1 MAIHYR
7 ERAAS
12 DLSDSEKDMYL
23 FKFLDQRAGV
33 IREYL
38 VFRFQ
43 IGEFF
48 EKVFDHREVLKSFER
63 VDWERVE
70 DLQNDMTKIENLE
83 KFSEERGLGP
93 IEKNLKEKVLYDDGD
108 YTVEKLNDFLLVLYG
123 ESCHKFVDMREEKL
137 AEVLVDMQKDID
149 SEERD
154 LASVENFTKHIE
166 NFHNKTHND
175 KGERI
180 KSFEE
185 IKNMDFSLDEDDI
198 E

>member
-1 MAIHYR
+1 MTIQYR

-48 EKVFDHREVLKSFER
+48 EKVFDHREILKSFER

-93 IEKNLKEKVLYDDGD
+93 IDKNLKEINSK
-108 YTVEKLNDFLLVLYG
+108 
-123 ESCHKFVDMREEKL
+123 
-137 AEVLVDMQKDID
+137 
-149 SEERD
+149 
-154 LASVENFTKHIE
+154 
-166 NFHNKTHND
+166 
-175 KGERI
+175 
-180 KSFEE
+180 
-185 IKNMDFSLDEDDI
+185 
-198 E
+198 